1 MGQSRLPLTLEQVQ
15 AAEQRIRAR
24 IHHTPV
30 MTSRTF
36 DRWTGG
42 QTLFKC
48 ECLQRGGSFKVR
60 GAMHRL
66 TLLTAA
72 ERQRGVVAFS
82 SGNHAQGVAIAAQEL
97 GISATIVMPTDA
109 PQSKLQ
115 ATQDYGATVVTY
127 NRQRED
133 REAITQAIGE
143 REGRVV
149 VPPFDDLRIMAGQG
163 TTALEL
169 QAQVEELR
177 YQNREL
183 QAQVGELDLLVVPVG
198 GSGLLSG
205 CSVVARA
212 VWPQVRIYGV
222 EVETGNDTY
231 LSLQQGRRVSIP
243 VPETLA
249 DGIRTTCPGELTF
262 AVIKELVDGILL
274 VSDAEILEAMRFFW
288 QRMKLIV
295 EPTGAVAAAAVLS
308 GKISVVG
315 QRVGV
320 ILSGGNV
327 DPEILTL
334 AL

>member
-1 MGQSRLPLTLEQVQ
+1 MGQSGLPLTLEQVQ

-42 QTLFKC
+42 KTLFKC

-72 ERQRGVVAFS
+72 ERERGVVAFS

-109 PQSKLQ
+109 PQSKLR

-127 NRQRED
+127 DRQRED
-133 REAITQAIGE
+133 REAIAQAIGE

-149 VPPFDDLRIMAGQG
+149 VPSFDDLRIMAGQG
-163 TTALEL
+163 TTAL
-169 QAQVEELR
+169 
-177 YQNREL
+177 EL

-308 GKISVVG
+308 GKISVAG